1 MALMACAYASA
12 VAAQSWLEWMGWQ
25 KLVFGFSAHRRW
37 HYTRD
42 QQPSRYVRWYIRSV
56 GAAAPETIMNLCRS
70 LKAFLTC
77 TEPPWT
83 IKAREA
89 AEADEAGAGEGAPE
103 VDNAV
108 GKARVSALYAHAAAA
123 DVTLPDEA
131 AGDDPARASG
141 SVRASTRAST
151 TSSAEARELAGYKR
165 WIMATGVVGTFVA
178 WTIFTWCVALLQAA
192 ADLRSLTAASAGL
205 RYLQVHL
212 RMCVVLCP
220 SSLVPA

>member
-1 MALMACAYASA
+1 MLPPS
-12 VAAQSWLEWMGWQ
+12 AAQSWLEWMGWQ
-25 KLVFGFSAHRRW
+25 KLIFGFNAHRRW

-56 GAAAPETIMNLCRS
+56 GAPAPETFMNLGRS

-83 IKAREA
+83 IEAREA
-89 AEADEAGAGEGAPE
+89 AEEEAGAGEGAPGE
-103 VDNAV
+103 DAAG
-108 GKARVSALYAHAAAA
+108 GKARVSHASIT
-123 DVTLPDEA
+123 DVTLSEAA
-131 AGDDPARASG
+131 AGDDPARVSG

-178 WTIFTWCVALLQAA
+178 WTIFTWCVRRLPCAA
-192 ADLRSLTAASAGL
+192 TGLRSLTCASAGL
-205 RYLQVHL
+205 LCRFIFVCACCCSS
-212 RMCVVLCP
+212 CVCAACVLTSP
-220 SSLVPA
+220 LWLD

>member
-1 MALMACAYASA
+1 MLPPS
-12 VAAQSWLEWMGWQ
+12 AAQSWLEWMGWQ
-25 KLVFGFSAHRRW
+25 KLIFGFNAHRRW

-56 GAAAPETIMNLCRS
+56 GAPAPETIMNLCRS
-70 LKAFLTC
+70 IKAFLTC

-83 IKAREA
+83 IEAREA
-89 AEADEAGAGEGAPE
+89 AAEEAGAGEGAPGE
-103 VDNAV
+103 DAAG

-123 DVTLPDEA
+123 DVTLPEES
-131 AGDDPARASG
+131 AGDDAARASG

-151 TSSAEARELAGYKR
+151 TSSAGARELASYKR

-192 ADLRSLTAASAGL
+192 ADLRF
-205 RYLQVHL
+205 
-212 RMCVVLCP
+212 C
-220 SSLVPA
+220 